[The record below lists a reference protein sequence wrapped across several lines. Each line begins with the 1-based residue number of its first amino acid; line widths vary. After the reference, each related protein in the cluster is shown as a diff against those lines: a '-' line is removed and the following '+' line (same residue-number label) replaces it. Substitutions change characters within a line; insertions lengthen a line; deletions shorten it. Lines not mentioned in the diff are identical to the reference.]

1 MKISEKDI
9 KNVFVN
15 TMLKKKNLKK
25 TLSHVSLL
33 ENGLNNF

>member
-9 KNVFVN
+9 KNLFIN
-15 TMLKKKNLKK
+15 TMLKKKNFKK